1 MTAFFIATALLIIT
15 LLMGI
20 PIAFAM
26 GITTV
31 IYILM
36 TEPQY
41 IAVIPIRM
49 FEGVDSFILM
59 AIPLFV
65 LAGEIMVNAGI
76 SNRLFDFVRLFLGRI
91 RGGLAYVNVVAS
103 TIFGS
108 LSGAALADVAGL
120 GKVEIE
126 AMKEDGYK
134 EDFACAIT
142 AASSLQ
148 SPLIPPSN
156 IVILYGGIMGISIGA
171 LLLAGLVP
179 GLLLGASQ
187 IVYIAFN
194 TKRMNLPKD
203 QKKYSKAEI
212 IKIARHGLIAL
223 MMPFIIIG
231 GILSGMV
238 TPTEAAGLAVF
249 YAIIVALLIYRNV
262 VHLGDFINSLWN
274 AVKTSANLFM
284 IIAFATTFA
293 WVMGVQKVPDQLACF
308 LMRISN
314 NPTTLFFIINIILL
328 IIGMWMDCGAALILF
343 APILGPIMYKV
354 GIHPV
359 HFAIVMILNLTVGLI
374 TPPIGVVL
382 YATAS
387 VGKIKFEK
395 LVKAC
400 LPLISMAFIILA
412 VVTYIPE
419 ITLFVPRLFGL
430 IK

>member
-1 MTAFFIATALLIIT
+1 MTAFFIATALLIVTI
-15 LLMGI
+15 LMGI

-36 TEPQY
+36 TGPQY

-49 FEGVDSFILM
+49 VEGVDSFILM

-76 SNRLFDFVRLFLGRI
+76 SNKLFDFVRLFLGRI

-134 EDFACAIT
+134 GDFACAIT

-156 IVILYGGIMGISIGA
+156 IAILYGGIMGISIGA
-171 LLLAGLVP
+171 LLLAGLFP

-187 IVYIAFN
+187 IGYIAFN

-203 QKKYSKAEI
+203 EKKYSKAEI
-212 IKIARHGLIAL
+212 IKIARHGLVAL
-223 MMPFIIIG
+223 MMPVIIIG

-249 YAIIVALLIYRNV
+249 YAIIVALLVYRN
-262 VHLGDFINSLWN
+262 VHLGDFMNALWN
-274 AVKTSANLFM
+274 SVKTSANLFM

-293 WVMGVQKVPDQLACF
+293 WVMGVQNVPDQLAWF
-308 LMRISN
+308 MMRISN

-328 IIGMWMDCGAALILF
+328 IIGMWMDCGASLILF
-343 APILGPIMYKV
+343 APILAPIMYKV

-359 HFAIVMILNLTVGLI
+359 HFAIVMIINLTVGLV
-374 TPPIGVVL
+374 TPPVGVVL

-387 VGKIKFEK
+387 VGKIKFEE

-400 LPLISMAFIILA
+400 LPLICMAFIVLA
-412 VVTYIPE
+412 LVTYIPE
-419 ITLFVPRLFGL
+419 ITLFIPRLFGL
-430 IK
+430 I